1 MGICCHRMEVTRG
14 VTFKHRKQ
22 CAATAIFI
30 MVVCSTFWADGN
42 PINRTSANRFNFDDG
57 QGENTMDVGSVLKAV
72 VHIAPLK
79 YLWPRNST
87 EELARCITQE
97 KAIRMRATLGQTAR
111 NTSPCSAPP
120 LRNVELRSKKTAGTG
135 PAVFDLQQTRRFT
148 QQASRLRKAAKH
160 PLRYPPQQAFLRRGW
175 PAGGRLR
182 ARQLP
187 ALPCPCGQG
196 GKPSRYRPESDGP
209 R

>member
-1 MGICCHRMEVTRG
+1 MSQRIRLRFTAPDITVTRQAITERAGMGICCHRMEVTRG

-30 MVVCSTFWADGN
+30 IVVCSTFWADGN

-111 NTSPCSAPP
+111 NTSPCSAP
-120 LRNVELRSKKTAGTG
+120 LFETSN
-135 PAVFDLQQTRRFT
+135 
-148 QQASRLRKAAKH
+148 
-160 PLRYPPQQAFLRRGW
+160 
-175 PAGGRLR
+175 
-182 ARQLP
+182 
-187 ALPCPCGQG
+187 
-196 GKPSRYRPESDGP
+196 
-209 R
+209 